1 MIINDTSYVMADGL
15 VAYFPMKQYI
25 NSMICSS
32 LAMFADAEGDKETE
46 EYDWSDRDIYDPKIF
61 AIE

>member
-1 MIINDTSYVMADGL
+1 MADGL

-61 AIE
+61 AIEH